1 MSIIEQ
7 LFGVDE
13 RRRTRRMTHNHRH
26 LELRVKG
33 EKAQIINISGQGIR
47 FIVGAHHKG
56 SELELEITGNR
67 WTQRL
72 VARKIWS
79 ESVGPKHQVMGVQI
93 MQAFEKVEL
102 ARAS

>member
-13 RRRTRRMTHNHRH
+13 RRRTTRMTHSHRH
-26 LELRVKG
+26 LELRVNG
-33 EKAQIINISGQGIR
+33 EKAKIINISGHGIR
-47 FIVGAHHKG
+47 FVVGKQHRD
-56 SELELEITGNR
+56 SELHLEITGNR

-72 VARKIWS
+72 VARRIWS

-93 MQAFEKVEL
+93 IQAFQKVEL
-102 ARAS
+102 LRAS